1 MPIRFER
8 ISSYAAEIDIDLGGK
23 NTFDITE
30 INELIKIFEGN
41 IEKEIDLK
49 AILIKSS
56 NPDYFATGPTIKE
69 IAKLDKDGARYYVT
83 VLNVMCRHIAE
94 SPVPVICAVK
104 GIVSGIGLDIASSCD
119 FRLAEKKS
127 TFVDLSSKYGILSPS
142 YLALRLAFLIG
153 TQKAKEI
160 ILSSKNYSAEELYRF
175 NYLSEVFDADV
186 FDGGVAGFLKDFT
199 GLSIDSLRLKKRIF
213 IDLWKNYLKN
223 NKFFTEEIEEIFSE
237 LLKEGKDWKKS
248 ISDLNNHSL

>member
-1 MPIRFER
+1 MPIRFELK
-8 ISSYAAEIDIDLGGK
+8 SAYAAEIDIDLGGK

-30 INELIKIFEGN
+30 MNELIKIFEGK

-56 NPDYFATGPTIKE
+56 NPDYFATGPEIKE
-69 IAKLDKDGARYYVT
+69 IAEQGRDGARYYVT

-104 GIVSGIGLDIASSCD
+104 GAVSGIGLDIASSCD

-127 TFVDLSSKYGILSPS
+127 TFADLSSKYGILSPS
-142 YLALRLAFLIG
+142 YSALRLAFLIG
-153 TQKAKEI
+153 IQRAKEI
-160 ILSSKNYSAEELYRF
+160 ILTSKNYTAEELYKF
-175 NYLSEVFDADV
+175 NYLSEALDADV
-186 FDGGVAGFLKDFT
+186 FDGGVTAFLKDFT
-199 GLSIDSLRLKKRIF
+199 SLSIDSLRLKKRIF

-223 NKFFTEEIEEIFSE
+223 NKFFAEEIEEIFSE

-248 ISDLNNHSL
+248 VSALNNHSL

>member
-8 ISSYAAEIDIDLGGK
+8 RSGYAAEIDIDLGGK

-30 INELIKIFEGN
+30 MNELIKIFEGN

-56 NPDYFATGPTIKE
+56 NPDYFATGPEIKE
-69 IAKLDKDGARYYVT
+69 IGKLDRDGARYYVT

-104 GIVSGIGLDIASSCD
+104 GAVSGIGLDIASSCD

-127 TFVDLSSKYGILSPS
+127 TFADLSSKYGILSPS
-142 YLALRLAFLIG
+142 YLALKLAFLIG

-199 GLSIDSLRLKKRIF
+199 DLSIDSLRLKKRIF

-223 NKFFTEEIEEIFSE
+223 NQFSAEEIFSE

-248 ISDLNNHSL
+248 VSDFNGHSL